1 MDNGL
6 SPADISALTGNGIN
20 GGFNEMIWLFAII
33 ALMGGGFG
41 GYGFGNGNGNANSN
55 AIQADVNRGFDNQN
69 LQAQTRDILSAVT
82 NGTAQT
88 ISASTANA
96 QNAIN
101 AIKDGNAG
109 VIREFGVVESALTAL
124 GGKQQE
130 CCCNTLRA
138 IDAANYNG
146 AINTAQIN
154 SNIAQNRYEA
164 ALNTAAITE
173 KAAENTQKIL
183 DAITGNRIADMQN
196 QINAL
201 QLQNATAGMLKF
213 PQSWSYG
220 AGPFPPIFGGC
231 GCGQNI

>member
-55 AIQADVNRGFDNQN
+55 SIQADVNRGFDNQN

-82 NGTAQT
+82 NGTAQA

-196 QINAL
+196 QINSL

>member
-1 MDNGL
+1 MDNGTSL
-6 SPADISALTGNGIN
+6 SPADISALTGNGIGN
-20 GGFNEMIWLFAII
+20 GWEGLIYLMAIAAI
-33 ALMGGGFG
+33 FGGNFGGFG
-41 GYGFGNGNGNANSN
+41 GNAGNSN

-69 LQAQTRDILSAVT
+69 LQAQTRDILSSVT

-88 ISASTANA
+88 IAASTANA

-109 VIREFGVVESALTAL
+109 IIREFGTVESALTAL

-146 AINTAQIN
+146 AINTGAIN

-173 KAAENTQKIL
+173 KSAENTQKIL

-201 QLQNATAGMLKF
+201 QLQNATAGMLRF

-220 AGPFPPIFGGC
+220 AGPFPPIFGC
-231 GCGQNI
+231 GGQGNI